1 MTRTLNVARSEI
13 RWDRLQR
20 WDKMDTTLLFGINF
34 GRIRT
39 RWKGKFMHLAMEQC
53 FSTGSVLEIERKIRE
68 DAAAMRQQGI
78 EGGDDDVKQ

>member
-1 MTRTLNVARSEI
+1 
-13 RWDRLQR
+13 
-20 WDKMDTTLLFGINF
+20 
-34 GRIRT
+34 
-39 RWKGKFMHLAMEQC
+39 MEQC